1 MKRWLARALGALVL
15 TTLLAGCGGFYVG
28 YDYVDDGGYYGD
40 GRPAVSLA
48 ASTNT
53 AHTGDVLRLVAA
65 ASDDYRVDHVDF
77 YSVDAQGFATL
88 ITTVRQPPY
97 TVDVIVPAS
106 SGGVI
111 YFRARAVDDVGQW
124 SDSSIVAVNVLP

>member
-1 MKRWLARALGALVL
+1 MKSWLARALGALVL
-15 TTLLAGCGGFYVG
+15 ITSLAGCGGFYVG
-28 YDYVDDGGYYGD
+28 YDYVDGDPYYGD

-48 ASTNT
+48 ASSTV
-53 AHTGDVLRLVAA
+53 ARTGDVVRLVAA

-77 YSVDAQGFATL
+77 YSVDAQGFTTL

-111 YFRARAVDDVGQW
+111 YFMARAVDDVGQF
-124 SDSSIVAVNVLP
+124 SDSTIVAVNVLP